1 VKFTFSTGYF
11 SVPSELIA
19 KWAWTG
25 LLPVDLLILCAMLK
39 HAHGDSSTAHPSF
52 TTLADETGISRPTFN
67 RRIAVM
73 KQLGIIEVMQRPG
86 TTSIVDLDGLKTFI
100 KRLKRPVDGVGNT
113 LADPSHRRH
122 TPLLTGDKGQTDENV
137 TIDEENQGVAAAA
150 ARPNKVSEQER
161 PVETKGAAVEIQP
174 LLEGQGQ
181 LERPPFGGGLS
192 AMSDTSQGS
201 RQGQSST
208 PDGRD
213 RPPQWRDCL
222 EAAGKVG
229 NPEGSG
235 RVGAAPKPKLL
246 FTDSELLF
254 LAKQT
259 NGFKG
264 EVDGYDMAEYRQ
276 LSISTAVKHA
286 GTVRQ
291 GIEEAIRLE
300 LRHSRI
306 FGIKARILH
315 HVFTDY
321 PIDGIIHWANQ
332 AHRHARHKS
341 SYFLA
346 MLKKTRGDYPRRK
359 QEVG

>member
-1 VKFTFSTGYF
+1 MKFTFSTGYF
-11 SVPSELIA
+11 SIPSELIA

-25 LLPVDLLILCAMLK
+25 LLPVDLLIICSMLK
-39 HAHGDSSTAHPSF
+39 HAHGDASDMHTSF
-52 TTLADETGISRPTFN
+52 ANLAKEIGIHRATYN

-73 KQLGIIEVMQRPG
+73 RQLGIVEVMHRAG
-86 TTSIVDLDGLKTFI
+86 TTSVVDLDGLKTFI
-100 KRLKRPVDGVGNT
+100 KRLKRPVDELGNT
-113 LADPSHRRH
+113 RSNPSHPCEP
-122 TPLLTGDKGQTDENV
+122 PLRTHANPETDENV
-137 TIDEENQGVAAAA
+137 TFGEDNRGVAAGA
-150 ARPNKVSEQER
+150 ARGNKGSEQER
-161 PVETKGAAVEIQP
+161 HVETKGAPVESQALP
-174 LLEGQGQ
+174 EGQGQ
-181 LERPPFGGGLS
+181 LERPPCGGGLS

-201 RQGQSST
+201 LYGRSST
-208 PDGRD
+208 PDGREE
-213 RPPQWRDCL
+213 PPQWRDRL
-222 EAAGKVG
+222 EAACEIG

-235 RVGAAPKPKLL
+235 RGGAKPKVL
-246 FTDSELLF
+246 FTDSELIF

-276 LSISTAVKHA
+276 LSISTVLKVS

-291 GIEEAIRLE
+291 GIEEAIRAE

-315 HVFTDY
+315 HIFTDY

-332 AHRHARHKS
+332 AHRNARHKS

-346 MLKKTRGDYPRRK
+346 MMKKTRGDYPGRK
-359 QEVG
+359 QEVS